1 MSRKNDST
9 RYLTEM
15 LESLFDAMTAVD
27 MTQVVVI
34 VAIVEV
40 NNCFYC
46 TLYKLI
52 LTLYRF

>member
-40 NNCFYC
+40 NNCFNC